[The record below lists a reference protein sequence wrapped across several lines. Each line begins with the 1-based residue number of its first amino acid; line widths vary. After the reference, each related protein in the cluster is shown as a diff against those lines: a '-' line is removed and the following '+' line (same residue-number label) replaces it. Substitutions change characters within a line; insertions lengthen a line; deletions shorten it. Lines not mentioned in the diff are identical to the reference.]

1 MYVGKP
7 HSHNADNEKTHPPKP
22 KEPKDWEHYELWKKI
37 KEVLEN
43 LPNIFESNLNIT
55 SAVNVTEIYAFG
67 TVLSNVIEEEVVRS
81 LNKAKREWDPENKYC
96 DYTFIRQ
103 PQAFPD
109 VLLKNTNTDDILMG
123 IELKSW
129 YLLAKEGE
137 PSFRYRVTSSACT
150 DRDLLVVVPWV
161 LSNVVTGTPIV
172 FKPFVIS
179 AKYAAEYR
187 NYWWMYERKAR
198 GDREI
203 RSPSSVTPYPPSRDV
218 IDDEPTVDSGHNFG
232 RLARTGIMDD
242 WVENCKKEKVL
253 GIEVKRWIEFF
264 KKASESSTTCLQ

>member
-1 MYVGKP
+1 MTLIMKNP
-7 HSHNADNEKTHPPKP
+7 NQPKP
-22 KEPKDWEHYELWKKI
+22 EEPKDWEHYELWRRIKK
-37 KEVLEN
+37 VLEN
-43 LPNIFESNLNIT
+43 LPDIFESSLNIT

-67 TVLSNVIEEEVVRS
+67 AVLSNVIEEEVVRS

-109 VLLKNTNTDDILMG
+109 VLLMNKETNDILMG

-137 PSFRYRVTSSACT
+137 PSFRYRVTPRACT

-187 NYWWMYERKAR
+187 NYWWMYERKAK
-198 GDREI
+198 GNREI
-203 RSPSSVTPYPPSRDV
+203 RSPPSVAPYPPSRDA
-218 IDDEPTVDSGHNFG
+218 IDDEPVKDSGRNFG

-242 WVENCKKEKVL
+242 WVEDRLKERVL

-264 KKASESSTTCLQ
+264 KGASESSTTCLQ